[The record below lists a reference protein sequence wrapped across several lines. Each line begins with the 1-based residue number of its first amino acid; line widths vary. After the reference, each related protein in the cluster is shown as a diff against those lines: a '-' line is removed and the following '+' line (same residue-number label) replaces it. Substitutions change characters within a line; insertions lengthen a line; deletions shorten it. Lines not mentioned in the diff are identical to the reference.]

1 MEIIDKKRRGGG
13 KIKVKNQRGES
24 DMRSK
29 NKITHKMMA
38 VLVAALIVAMLLT
51 SCGGGGGGGGG
62 STGGGS
68 STVEPT
74 PTPTPTPT
82 PGPDPTPTPTPTPEP
97 DPEPSG
103 TVTLADAAT
112 GIFWVVSPTSRTPG
126 TIVGY
131 DKEKGT
137 LPQSVTFPEKLGDY
151 TISAITGKIFDGEA
165 ITEITVPATVTEF
178 SDWAFSA
185 AESLKKVTIK
195 GPAKLGKR
203 MFYYCRNLEEVYLND
218 GITEIPEGAFAVC
231 RSLNVIHLPA
241 KLERIGEEAFYTALD
256 GSVALAL
263 PDTLTTIDESA
274 FAYAGVSEMSIPGN
288 VKKIGKN
295 AFADSTLTS
304 IKLMPGVEEIGDNAF
319 DNTGAPD
326 IYLPHSLKQ
335 IG

>member
-1 MEIIDKKRRGGG
+1 
-13 KIKVKNQRGES
+13 
-24 DMRSK
+24 MRSK

-112 GIFWVVSPTSRTPG
+112 GIFWVVSPTSRTTG

-165 ITEITVPATVTEF
+165 NPIQSLGRENA
-178 SDWAFSA
+178 SSA
-185 AESLKKVTIK
+185 
-195 GPAKLGKR
+195 GR
-203 MFYYCRNLEEVYLND
+203 YCSC
-218 GITEIPEGAFAVC
+218 P
-231 RSLNVIHLPA
+231 LP
-241 KLERIGEEAFYTALD
+241 
-256 GSVALAL
+256 
-263 PDTLTTIDESA
+263 
-274 FAYAGVSEMSIPGN
+274 
-288 VKKIGKN
+288 
-295 AFADSTLTS
+295 
-304 IKLMPGVEEIGDNAF
+304 
-319 DNTGAPD
+319 
-326 IYLPHSLKQ
+326 
-335 IG
+335 